1 MLQRYLTYS
10 ALRGRCRDQSINAG
24 SAQQRWAGLAAL
36 LCFVHT
42 DLKVIRW
49 WTFCLLHQKIKK
61 VHFRIRREHTHTVWT
76 LIQLNSSTGDS
87 KILQQNMEVWASSE
101 KRPCSLSKQGSSQ
114 ADAGTNLSTYYLYSN
129 TQTPK
134 ECEASRLTRA
144 APHRRLS
151 VMTGWKMEEKPRRN
165 ILKPSNFPWA
175 PTAAAFFF

>member
-42 DLKVIRW
+42 DLKVSRW
-49 WTFCLLHQKIKK
+49 WTF
-61 VHFRIRREHTHTVWT
+61 VFYIRKLKRSIWGLVENTHRVWT

-87 KILQQNMEVWASSE
+87 KILQQNMEVWS
-101 KRPCSLSKQGSSQ
+101 SKQGSSQ
-114 ADAGTNLSTYYLYSN
+114 VDAGTHFSTYYLYSN

-144 APHRRLS
+144 VPHRRLF

-165 ILKPSNFPWA
+165 ILKSSNFPWA
-175 PTAAAFFF
+175 PTAAAFFFFNPFGW